1 MKTLA
6 ILNNH
11 GVTPLKK
18 IEVEVEVKEYDKSI
32 TDPTFYTP
40 IGSLVRKLNSQDKIA
55 MSRDPNLYDFPDGK
69 DTGIELPLSRQKGVD
84 IAELSQENIELT
96 NSVKKALNE
105 EAKRRK
111 AEKHEKASGDGAKTT
126 SNNGGVPTTDVQA

>member
-18 IEVEVEVKEYDKSI
+18 IEVEEEVKVFEDSI

-69 DTGIELPLSRQKGVD
+69 DTGISLPLARRKGVD
-84 IAELSQENIELT
+84 LAELSQENIELT
-96 NSVKKALNE
+96 NSVKKSLSE

-111 AEKHEKASGDGAKTT
+111 TEKQEKEINKQLSNKETTEKVVAE
-126 SNNGGVPTTDVQA
+126 